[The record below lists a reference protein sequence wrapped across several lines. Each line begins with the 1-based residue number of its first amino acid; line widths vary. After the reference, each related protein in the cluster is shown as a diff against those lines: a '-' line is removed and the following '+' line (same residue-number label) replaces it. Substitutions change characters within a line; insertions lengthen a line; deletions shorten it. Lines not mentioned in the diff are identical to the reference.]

1 MKLSAF
7 GEKFTS
13 QSGILSLMDDLGN
26 ALAGDQ
32 EMIMMG
38 GGNPAQIPAIE
49 KTFRERLQ
57 RLLDEPADFR
67 RLIGTYDPPQGKS
80 SFVKALAELL
90 RRQYGWPISERN
102 IALTNGS
109 QPAFFMLFNMLAG
122 EFSDGSRKHIQLP
135 MCPEYIGYADA
146 GLSPEF
152 FRAAKPKIEQLDGGF
167 FKYRV
172 DFGQLQLGQDTG
184 AICVSR
190 PTNPTGNVITD
201 AEVRQLASMAREQDI
216 PLIIDGAYGLPFP
229 ALTFVDAQPYWDE
242 NCILCL
248 SLSKLGLPA
257 VRTGIV
263 VASEELIQAL
273 TGINAIINLAPNSF
287 GSLLTQEMVRDGSII
302 ELSESIVRPFY
313 RDKAFWAVHQLQQA
327 MPDLPMKIHAPEGA
341 IFLWLWFEDLPISS
355 LELYRRL
362 KERGVLVVSGHY
374 FFLGLDDPEWPH
386 SQQCIRLN
394 YAQDRA
400 LIERGIAI
408 LADEVRRVYQQG

>member
-38 GGNPAQIPAIE
+38 GGNPAQIPAVE
-49 KTFRERLQ
+49 KIFKERLQ
-57 RLLDEPADFR
+57 QLLDEPATFR
-67 RLIGTYDPPQGKS
+67 NLIGTYDPPQGKG

-90 RRQYGWPISERN
+90 RREYGWPITERN

-152 FRAAKPKIEQLDGGF
+152 FRAAKPKIEQLENGL

-172 DFGQLQLGQDTG
+172 DFSQLQLGPDTG

-201 AEVRQLASMAREQDI
+201 EEVQQLATLARAHDV
-216 PLIIDGAYGLPFP
+216 PLILDGAYGLPFP
-229 ALTFVDAQPYWDE
+229 SLTFVEAEPYWDD
-242 NCILCL
+242 NTIVCL

-257 VRTGIV
+257 VRTGMVI
-263 VASEELIQAL
+263 ASEELISAL

-287 GSLLTQEMVRDGSII
+287 GSLLTQQMVKDGSII
-302 ELSESIVRPFY
+302 ELSESIIRPFY
-313 RDKAFWAVHQLQQA
+313 RDKALWAVQQLQQS
-327 MPDLPMKIHAPEGA
+327 MKELPLKIHVPEGA
-341 IFLWLWFEDLPISS
+341 IFLWLWFEDLPITSM
-355 LELYRRL
+355 ELYERL
-362 KERGVLVVSGHY
+362 KKRGVLIVSGHY
-374 FFLGLDDPEWPH
+374 FFLGLNEEWPH

-400 LIERGIAI
+400 VLEQGIEI
-408 LADEVRRVYQQG
+408 LTEEVQRAYQEG